1 MSRNIP
7 PPFFPIAPAIYDQRY
22 FSELVRAF
30 ALFIEQ
36 QRNPGEGRHTS
47 MVLTD
52 LPDSEFGLAP
62 GSLFHD
68 NGFVKIALSNLALG
82 IGTAATGSVGSVTV
96 STT

>member
-1 MSRNIP
+1 
-7 PPFFPIAPAIYDQRY
+7 
-22 FSELVRAF
+22 
-30 ALFIEQ
+30 
-36 QRNPGEGRHTS
+36 

-52 LPDSEFGLAP
+52 LPNSEFGLAP

>member
-1 MSRNIP
+1 MSRNLP
-7 PPFFPIAPAIYDQRY
+7 PPFFPIAPESYDQRN
-22 FSELVRAF
+22 FSEVIRAF
-30 ALFIEQ
+30 AVFIDQ

-52 LPDSEFGLAP
+52 LPSSEFGLAP

-68 NGFVKIALSNLALG
+68 KGFVKIALSNLALG

>member
-1 MSRNIP
+1 MSRNLP
-7 PPFFPIAPAIYDQRY
+7 SPFFPIAPESYDQRY
-22 FSELVRAF
+22 FSEVIRAF
-30 ALFIEQ
+30 AVFIDQ

-52 LPDSEFGLAP
+52 LPSSEFGLAP

-68 NGFVKIALSNLALG
+68 KGFVKIALSNLALG